1 MENLKT
7 IVELLSEILE
17 AIGVI
22 IIVLG
27 ILFFSIKF
35 IINLLKE
42 KKDIYKSL
50 KLGLGKTILLGLEVL
65 VAADI
70 IHTVI
75 IDPTLDQ
82 VFALGV
88 IVLIRT
94 FLSFSLMVELEGRLP
109 WRKETLQK

>member
-1 MENLKT
+1 MGGRLNPQIERM
-7 IVELLSEILE
+7 
-17 AIGVI
+17 
-22 IIVLG
+22 
-27 ILFFSIKF
+27 
-35 IINLLKE
+35 LKE

>member
-50 KLGLGKTILLGLEVL
+50 KLSLGKTILLGLEVL

-109 WRKETLQK
+109 WRKKTLQK